1 MNSKFEDF
9 IGIWNDSIDEK
20 LCRRLVKWFDW
31 ASEHKY
37 TLSSEEEGMNS
48 DLRNDESLQ
57 IPHNLNFSTAVAYQF
72 PSEICEEYFDTLQKC
87 FIEYIKKS
95 NFFFQNSPYFL
106 KKI

>member
-1 MNSKFEDF
+1 MQTMFEDF
-9 IGIWNDSIDEK
+9 IGIWDDSIDEK

-57 IPHNLNFSTAVAYQF
+57 IPHNLNFSTDGNEVELLKAKNLFWVF
-72 PSEICEEYFDTLQKC
+72 G
-87 FIEYIKKS
+87 
-95 NFFFQNSPYFL
+95 FF
-106 KKI
+106 